1 MIFPKRA
8 SHHLI
13 SLAGVAHIDVQSR
26 DESFKLVTYEQLL
39 MSLTADDC
47 GKKKLISHT
56 YKATGRPPAHILKG
70 GKEGLAKRW

>member
-13 SLAGVAHIDVQSR
+13 SLAGVAYIDVQSR
-26 DESFKLVTYEQLL
+26 DESFKLVAYEQLL

-47 GKKKLISHT
+47 GKKNPYQPHIESHRQASGT
-56 YKATGRPPAHILKG
+56 S
-70 GKEGLAKRW
+70 